1 MTIWQ
6 ADFYHLPPTPTQA
19 TRKWELL
26 ICDRDRSF
34 IYTAQCDSADANP
47 QWLAKQLKIAAQDKL
62 PAKIQVFRP
71 QALGLLSLAAQQ
83 IGIPIEATR
92 HTQALKQEL
101 KQRATPN
108 YHPLKL
114 EQPPPQALPENI
126 WGEEWT
132 FASINSGEISDLFSD
147 RPIPIKNIPEQFLPL
162 NMGIASGISIPGVVV
177 YGGKKSLILARWL
190 EQQQPVWLTYIPT
203 EVGQS
208 GGLILETGLVDRW
221 IFNTFDNQE
230 FASVAQDYEQKKQA
244 SQGLHFL
251 LIQPDNSG
259 MTYTGFWLL
268 KQLTI
273 DKSVLNETK

>member
-6 ADFYHLPPTPTQA
+6 ADFYHLPATPIQE
-19 TRKWELL
+19 TRQWELL
-26 ICDRDRSF
+26 ICNGDRSF
-34 IYTAQCDSADANP
+34 IYTADCSSADANP
-47 QWLAKQLKIAAQDKL
+47 QWLAEQLRAAAKEQS
-62 PAKIQVFRP
+62 PTKIQIFRP

-83 IGIPIEATR
+83 MEIPIEATR
-92 HTQALKQEL
+92 HTPALKQEL
-101 KQRATPN
+101 QQRAAKYQATTSN
-108 YHPLKL
+108 YNPSKL
-114 EQPPPQALPENI
+114 EQPPPQGLPENL

-132 FASINSGEISDLFSD
+132 FASVNSSEISQLFGD

-162 NMGIASGISIPGVVV
+162 NLGIASETAIPGVVV

-190 EQQQPVWLTYIPT
+190 EQQQPAFLTYIPT

-221 IFNTFDNQE
+221 IFNTFDNRE
-230 FASVAQDYEQKKQA
+230 FASVAEDYEQKKQA

-268 KQLTI
+268 KQ
-273 DKSVLNETK
+273 